1 MVIDLNHGSGLVY
14 GRPSSVAPPGLRI
27 NALIDAALEADAR
40 AKPPRAYLGASR
52 IGEPCA
58 RRLVYEL
65 TQTPPDPGREPQGTL
80 LRIFAAGHAF
90 EDLTAR
96 WLQAAGFE
104 LRTVRRD
111 GAQFGFS
118 VADGRIRGHIDGVI
132 TGGPEIGVTW
142 PALWEH
148 KALKHRSW
156 TELVKRGLRQARPL
170 YLAQTQLYM
179 AYLELE
185 VAVFTAM
192 SKDTQELYHEGV
204 GFDAGLAQALSDKA
218 VLVVR
223 AAEAG
228 ELLPRIAADPDH
240 HLCRMCPFATRCWE
254 THA

>member
-1 MVIDLNHGSGLVY
+1 MAIDLNHGTGFVY
-14 GRPSSVAPPGLRI
+14 GGAPTGAPPALRI
-27 NALIDAALEADAR
+27 NALIDAALEAEAR
-40 AKPPRAYLGASR
+40 DKPPRAYLGASR

-96 WLQAAGFE
+96 WLQAAGFA
-104 LRTVRRD
+104 LKTVRRD
-111 GAQFGFS
+111 GSQFGFS
-118 VADGRIRGHIDGVI
+118 VAGGRIRGHIDGVV
-132 TGGPEIGVTW
+132 TDGPGIGVTW

-148 KALKHRSW
+148 KALKHKGW

-170 YLAQTQLYM
+170 YLAQVQLYM

-185 VAVFTAM
+185 VALFTAM
-192 SKDTQELYHEGV
+192 SKDTQELYHEVV
-204 GFDAGLAQALSDKA
+204 GFDAALAQALSDKA

-223 AAEAG
+223 AALAG

-240 HLCRMCPFATRCWE
+240 HLCRMCPFTRRCWE